1 MKHSQ
6 YKRSQTGGSF
16 YQFQPNKC
24 LTHLIHKCMK
34 VHSNIL
40 KESSISTSN
49 ATPELSAE
57 GDKNWWTWKY
67 NSEIRHKRNVPSI
80 VITEGLVLIYIESSV
95 ISVAWFAN
103 RQKNAKRRLNRKNYI
118 IGSLALFIIIRR
130 KIKKLLQNIFPGAK
144 STRQIFDKLIDS
156 SRIRKLMAVTSILG
170 AELTCWEKMTKNLS
184 RQQAHIWFF
193 STPIEDLTRE
203 KNCGNHLRRASP
215 YLKMQ
220 RMKTLPGNKVP
231 GKSWKSRNY

>member
-1 MKHSQ
+1 MDV
-6 YKRSQTGGSF
+6 
-16 YQFQPNKC
+16 
-24 LTHLIHKCMK
+24 K
-34 VHSNIL
+34 V
-40 KESSISTSN
+40 
-49 ATPELSAE
+49 
-57 GDKNWWTWKY
+57 

-80 VITEGLVLIYIESSV
+80 VITEGLVLIYRKFSNFSGMIRESSKKCETAIEQKKLYNR
-95 ISVAWFAN
+95 IS
-103 RQKNAKRRLNRKNYI
+103 I
-118 IGSLALFIIIRR
+118 ALFIIIRR